1 METTPFSIKSTGKNF
16 IQSKGTTSHDD
27 PPLSV
32 FNIVP
37 SVPTVKPLSRVR
49 KNTCKSGT
57 VTPEVCLSQLFPPL
71 AECKINPPSPTI
83 QPESPTKKISLNGS
97 SPEMA
102 TLDQFSP
109 PSVVIAAKPISPTI
123 QPLLSSMKWIP

>member
-1 METTPFSIKSTGKNF
+1 METTPFSIKSPGKNF
-16 IQSKGTTSHDD
+16 IQSKETTSHDD

-32 FNIVP
+32 LNIVP
-37 SVPTVKPLSRVR
+37 SVPTVKPLSLLR
-49 KNTCKSGT
+49 KNTCKSAT
-57 VTPEVCLSQLFPPL
+57 LTPEACLSQLFPPL
-71 AECKINPPSPTI
+71 SECKINPPSPTI
-83 QPESPTKKISLNGS
+83 QPASPTKKISLNGS

-109 PSVVIAAKPISPTI
+109 PSVVIAARPISPTI